1 MAKPGESYFSVLT
14 RAMADVSERGYQS
27 PEQIEMWSAEL
38 RKAAERSM
46 RSIKDVERMVRDG
59 MAAIFRRQVENGGVL
74 RLNPGVKAYTIE
86 RVRPELH
93 AELSRRIAASID
105 LIKLDREQSIQKME
119 QRFRGWSTSVP
130 AGGSD
135 TVERREEKTRV
146 RKSLASLPYHE
157 RFVIGDQGHKLVAA
171 INSTVAVNG
180 GAIGAIWNSH
190 KFERGYNG
198 RPAHNARD
206 DKFFLVKGSWADL
219 AGYVKPDKYEY
230 TDNVEQPAFL
240 PHCRCFWRFQYS
252 LRSIPPE
259 CLTEKGK
266 EALAEAR
273 KKAVLCSKR
282 RNQKRGL
289 IPREFSA

>member
-1 MAKPGESYFSVLT
+1 MAKPGESYFAVLT
-14 RAMADVSERGYQS
+14 RIVNSVAAQGYQS
-27 PEQIEMWSAEL
+27 AEQIDEMAAEL
-38 RKAAERSM
+38 RAAAERSM

-105 LIKLDREQSIQKME
+105 LIKLNRPQAVDRME
-119 QRFRGWSTSVP
+119 QRFRGWATSIP

-135 TVERREEKTRV
+135 TVERREEKTKV
-146 RKSLASLPYHE
+146 RKSLAQLPYAE
-157 RFVIGDQGHKLVAA
+157 RRVTIDQGHKLVAA
-171 INSTVAVNG
+171 INQTVAVNG
-180 GAIGAIWNSH
+180 GAIGAVWLSH
-190 KFERGYNG
+190 KYQVGYNG
-198 RPAHNARD
+198 RPLHNARD
-206 DKFFLVKGSWADL
+206 GHFFLIKDSWADQ
-219 AGYVKPDKYEY
+219 AGYVKPGPEGY
-230 TDNVEQPAFL
+230 TEDVDQPSFF
-240 PHCRCFWRFQYS
+240 PFCRCSWVHKFS

-273 KKAVLCSKR
+273 RKVAAMS
-282 RNQKRGL
+282 
-289 IPREFSA
+289 

>member
-1 MAKPGESYFSVLT
+1 MAKPGESYFAVLT
-14 RAMADVSERGYQS
+14 RAVNSVAANGYQS
-27 PEQIEMWSAEL
+27 AEQIDAFAAEL
-38 RKAAERSM
+38 RAAAERSM

-105 LIKLDREQSIQKME
+105 LIKLNRPQAVDKME
-119 QRFRGWSTSVP
+119 QRFRGWATSVP

-135 TVERREEKTRV
+135 TVERREEKVKV
-146 RKSLASLPYHE
+146 RKSLAQLPYAE
-157 RFVIGDQGHKLVAA
+157 RRVTIDQGHKLVAA
-171 INSTVAVNG
+171 INTTVAVNG
-180 GAIGAIWNSH
+180 GAIGAEWLSH
-190 KFERGYNG
+190 KNQVGYHG
-198 RPAHNARD
+198 RPIHNARD
-206 DKFFLVKGSWADL
+206 GHFFLLKDSWADQ
-219 AGYVKPDKYEY
+219 AGYVKPGKEGY
-230 TDNVEQPAFL
+230 TDGVDQPAEW
-240 PHCRCFWRFQYS
+240 PYCRCAWVWRYS

-273 KKAVLCSKR
+273 RKAAASR
-282 RNQKRGL
+282 
-289 IPREFSA
+289 

>member
-14 RAMADVSERGYQS
+14 RAVADVSERGYQS

-38 RKAAERSM
+38 RAAAERSM

-105 LIKLDREQSIQKME
+105 LIKLNRPQAVDKME
-119 QRFRGWSTSVP
+119 QRFRGWATSVP
-130 AGGSD
+130 VGGSD
-135 TVERREEKTRV
+135 TVERREEKV
-146 RKSLASLPYHE
+146 KIRKSLAQCDFE
-157 RFVIGDQGHKLVAA
+157 ARRVQIDQSAKLVAA
-171 INSTVAVNG
+171 INTTVAVNG
-180 GAIGAIWNSH
+180 GAIGAEWLSH
-190 KFERGYNG
+190 RGQIGYNG
-198 RPAHNARD
+198 RPLHNARD
-206 DKFFLVKGSWADL
+206 GHFFLIKGSWADE
-219 AGYVKPDKYEY
+219 AGYVKPGKYGY
-230 TDNVEQPAFL
+230 TQDVDQPSEWPF
-240 PHCRCFWRFQYS
+240 CRCAWVHKFS

-266 EALAEAR
+266 EALADAR
-273 KKAVLCSKR
+273 KKAAAR
-282 RNQKRGL
+282 
-289 IPREFSA
+289 

>member
-14 RAMADVSERGYQS
+14 RIVNSVAAQGYQS
-27 PEQIEMWSAEL
+27 AEQIDAMAAEL
-38 RKAAERSM
+38 RAAAERSM

-105 LIKLDREQSIQKME
+105 LIKLDRVNSIQKME

-146 RKSLASLPYHE
+146 RKSLAQLPYAE
-157 RFVIGDQGHKLVAA
+157 RRVTIDQGHKLIAA
-171 INSTVAVNG
+171 INTTVAVNG
-180 GAIGAIWNSH
+180 GAIAGEWMSH
-190 KFERGYNG
+190 AGQKGYHG

-206 DKFFLVKGSWADL
+206 GKIFLIRGSWADQS
-219 AGYVKPDKYEY
+219 GFVKPNKYGY
-230 TDNVEQPAFL
+230 TDEIEQPAEF
-240 PHCRCFWRFQYS
+240 PFCRCSYKHLFS
-252 LRSIPPE
+252 LRSLPTDM
-259 CLTEKGK
+259 LTERGK
-266 EALAEAR
+266 QALTDAR
-273 KKAVLCSKR
+273 KKVASM
-282 RNQKRGL
+282 N
-289 IPREFSA
+289 

>member
-1 MAKPGESYFSVLT
+1 MAKPGESYFAVLT
-14 RAMADVSERGYQS
+14 RIVNSVAAQGYQS
-27 PEQIEMWSAEL
+27 AEQIDAMAAEL
-38 RKAAERSM
+38 RAAAERSL

-105 LIKLDREQSIQKME
+105 LIKLNRPQAVDKME
-119 QRFRGWSTSVP
+119 QRFRGWATSVP

-135 TVERREEKTRV
+135 TVERRAEKV
-146 RKSLASLPYHE
+146 KIRKSLAQEDFSA
-157 RFVIGDQGHKLVAA
+157 RRCVIDQSHKLVAA
-171 INSTVAVNG
+171 INTTVAVNG
-180 GAIGAIWNSH
+180 GAIGAIWRSH
-190 KFERGYNG
+190 AGQPGYNG
-198 RPAHNARD
+198 RPIHNARD
-206 DKFFLVKGSWADL
+206 GKFFLVPDSWADK
-219 AGYVKPDKYEY
+219 AGYVKPGKEGY
-230 TDNVEQPAFL
+230 TDTIDQPAEWVS
-240 PHCRCFWRFQYS
+240 CRCHWQYVFS

-273 KKAVLCSKR
+273 RKAAQR
-282 RNQKRGL
+282 
-289 IPREFSA
+289 